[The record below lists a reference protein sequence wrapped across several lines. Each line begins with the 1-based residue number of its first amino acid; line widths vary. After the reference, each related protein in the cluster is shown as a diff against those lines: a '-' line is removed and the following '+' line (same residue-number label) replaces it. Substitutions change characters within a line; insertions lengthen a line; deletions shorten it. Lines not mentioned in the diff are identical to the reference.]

1 MTFKADKIKP
11 IQKLITEA
19 KSAVIISHQSSDGD
33 SVGSSVGLYHYL
45 VKKGLKV
52 QICHPDPAPSFLRWM
67 KGTETIINAIEH
79 EEESKENIQAAE
91 LIFCLDFNTVSRA
104 GGLKNIILS
113 AKGVKIMIDHHLHPN
128 DDEFDYIFSEPT
140 ACATAQ
146 LIADFIIAL
155 GDEDW
160 VDVHIAEALY
170 CGMMTDTGSFRF
182 PSVEAHTHE
191 LVAFLMKKGL
201 KPYIVHESVYDTN
214 TFDKLRLHSFAINE
228 QMEIV
233 DNHTAIIHLKKE
245 DLIRF
250 NYKKGDTEGLVNVGL
265 SIIGVKRSIL
275 LLEMDGI
282 IKISFRSKGEDN
294 PVNVMASTYFQG
306 GGHANAAGGKWE
318 GSMKEAIKKVKSVLP
333 KFTV

>member
-19 KSAVIISHQSSDGD
+19 KSAVIISHQSPDGD

-52 QICHPDPAPSFLRWM
+52 QICHPDPTPSFLRWM

-146 LIADFIIAL
+146 LVADFIIAL

-201 KPYIVHESVYDTN
+201 KPYIVHESVFDTN

-228 QMEIV
+228 QTKIIDEY
-233 DNHTAIIHLKKE
+233 HTAIIHLNAN
-245 DLIRF
+245 DLKNF
-250 NYKKGDTEGLVNVGL
+250 NYVKGDTEGLVNMGL
-265 SIIGVKRSIL
+265 SIYGIRKSIFL
-275 LLEMDGI
+275 KESDGI

-294 PVNVMASTYFQG
+294 PVNVMANTYFQG
-306 GGHANAAGGKWE
+306 GGHANAAGGKWDGTME
-318 GSMKEAIKKVKSVLP
+318 EAIAEVKRVLP
-333 KFTV
+333 EFS